1 MKMLIRNI
9 NADDIQLEDDLV
21 DLKNQFLL
29 KL

>member
-1 MKMLIRNI
+1 MKMLIRTI
-9 NADDIQLEDDLV
+9 NADNVELDSHLI